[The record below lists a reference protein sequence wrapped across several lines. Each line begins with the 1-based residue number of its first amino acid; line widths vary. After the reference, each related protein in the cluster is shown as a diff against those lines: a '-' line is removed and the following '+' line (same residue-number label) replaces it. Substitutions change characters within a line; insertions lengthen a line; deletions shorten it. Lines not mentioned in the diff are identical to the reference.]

1 MRGSATL
8 RGGVNVLLATYNG
21 SKFLREQLDSIDSQT
36 LPASKITVRD
46 DGSADG
52 TLSLLE
58 AWAAGRSGICLLR
71 GPRLGVAN
79 NFFALLGNQ
88 DEDSEYFAFCDQDDV
103 WLPEKIERAVLGLRE
118 YAVDEPLMYFSRV
131 ELVDENLKHL
141 SFSRVPKRIGFTN
154 ALVENVA
161 IGCTVVLNR
170 TARNLICERLPQRA
184 LLHDWWCYLAIG
196 ALGKVIFDETPG
208 IKYRQHGNNQ
218 IGGTTSRLESFK
230 RRMERFFRPR
240 GGSQRRSDQA
250 EEFKRC
256 FGGLLSAG
264 HKGVLDRFL
273 FVRGSIRERISYSAA
288 MDVCRQSWLDG
299 ALLRVMIL
307 MGRV

>member
-1 MRGSATL
+1 M
-8 RGGVNVLLATYNG
+8 NVLLATYNG
-21 SKFLREQLDSIDSQT
+21 SKFLREQLDSIESQT
-36 LPASKITVRD
+36 WPVTRITVRD
-46 DGSADG
+46 DGSTDG
-52 TLSLLE
+52 TVSLLE
-58 AWAAGRSGICLLR
+58 KWAAGRSGVCLLR
-71 GPRLGVAN
+71 GLRLGVTN

-103 WLPEKIERAVLGLRE
+103 WLPEKIERAVLALRE
-118 YAVDEPLMYFSRV
+118 YAADEPLMYFSRV
-131 ELVDENLKHL
+131 ELVDESLKHL
-141 SFSRVPKRIGFTN
+141 SFSRVPRRIGFAN
-154 ALVENVA
+154 ALVENIA

-170 TARNLICERLPQRA
+170 TARNLICERLPQWA

-218 IGGTTSRLESFK
+218 IGGTASRLESFK
-230 RRMERFFRPR
+230 RRLERFRQP
-240 GGSQRRSDQA
+240 GGSQQRSDQA

-264 HKGVLDRFL
+264 HKAVLDRFL
-273 FVRGSIRERISYSAA
+273 FVRGSIRERISYSTA
-288 MDVCRQSWLDG
+288 MDVCRQSWLDA